1 MDIESIREGK
11 LGSTPAYTGP
21 LHSDPFLASAFA
33 HEGVH
38 SNREVSAWLE
48 VRQAANHFRVT
59 KKPLEELRGWRID
72 PESGNIVHQS
82 GRFFSIEGISIRT
95 NFGRTESWMQPII
108 VQRDIGILGFLT
120 QRIQG
125 VLHFLVQ
132 AKMEPGNVNIL
143 QLSPTVQA
151 TPSNYTRVHGGG
163 STPYLEYFLEPGAAL
178 VHVDQ
183 LQSEQGSRFLRKRNR
198 NMIVEIPAHEP
209 VPQHPDFCWLTLGQL
224 FQLLRVDNLVNMD
237 SRTVLSAVRF
247 GEGMRPEVIG
257 AGESSNSFADEVL
270 LSLLAPDHR
279 AQHHFDYLLSFL
291 TRLKAKYL
299 LNVEVVPLNCV
310 RDWRLEN
317 GVVRHVS
324 GRFFSVIGVGV
335 EAGSREVRQW
345 DQPLIE
351 SAKGGIIMFV
361 CQRRNG
367 ILHFLVQA
375 RVEPGNF
382 DAIEL
387 APTVQCTPSNYG
399 PGAVLP
405 PFVEYVNGECGE
417 LRYCAAQSEEGGRF
431 YHDCNTY
438 QIVEADETADFKL
451 PENYIWMSLQQ
462 IKNFIRFNNM
472 FNIEARGLLSCISV
486 TLP

>member
-1 MDIESIREGK
+1 MDTQSIQAA
-11 LGSTPAYTGP
+11 LGAPIQFDVTQ
-21 LHSDPFLASAFA
+21 LRSDPFLASAFT

-48 VRQAANHFRVT
+48 TRQAANHFRVT
-59 KKPLEELRGWRID
+59 KKPLDDLRGWRID
-72 PESGNIVHQS
+72 PDSGNIVHQS
-82 GRFFSIEGISIRT
+82 GRFFSIEGISVRT

-178 VHVDQ
+178 IHVDQ

-198 NMIVEIPAHEP
+198 NMIVEVPAHEP
-209 VPQHPDFCWLTLGQL
+209 VAHHPDFCWVTLGQL
-224 FQLLRVDNLVNMD
+224 FQLLKIDNLVNMD

-247 GEGMRPEVIG
+247 GDGVHTAAHTMLQHER
-257 AGESSNSFADEVL
+257 SFADDVL
-270 LSLLAPDHR
+270 ISLLAPDERAVHR
-279 AQHHFDYLLSFL
+279 FDHLISFI
-291 TRLKAKYL
+291 TRLKSKYTL
-299 LNVEVVPLNCV
+299 HVELVPLNRV
-310 RDWRLEN
+310 RGWSLEN
-317 GVVRHVS
+317 GVIRHLS
-324 GRFFSVIGVGV
+324 GRFFTVIGVGV

-351 SAKGGIIMFV
+351 SAKGGVILFV

-382 DAIEL
+382 DALEL
-387 APTVQCTPSNYG
+387 APTVQFTPDNYG
-399 PGAVLP
+399 PDAVLP

-438 QIVEADETADFKL
+438 QIVEAEETVEFDL

-462 IKNFIRFNNM
+462 IKSFIRFNNM
-472 FNIEARGLLSCISV
+472 FNIEARGLLSCIAV